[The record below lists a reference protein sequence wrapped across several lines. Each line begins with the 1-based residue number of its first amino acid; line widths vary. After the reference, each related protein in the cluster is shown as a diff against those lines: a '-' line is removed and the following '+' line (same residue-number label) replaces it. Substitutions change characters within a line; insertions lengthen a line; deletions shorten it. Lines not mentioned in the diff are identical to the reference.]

1 MKARLRY
8 LIAGVMVCTLLLCNL
23 SAVVMA
29 QPQNETQKNQTQRGQ
44 GQGNA
49 KVVKSENIDVAQEF
63 AAKQT
68 TDKKIKA
75 AHNYLKERGYE
86 AKTGAGAT
94 LGKKETL
101 RGKNEQG
108 QDVEVVQTMKVQDY
122 VKKNSKDSAAVAEV
136 EISSQGQKRTYTF
149 ILEAQGGDINKVKE
163 MKVSEEGKVQAANS
177 FWSCVYRRCPCMAN
191 FYSCWNGS
199 WTYYF
204 SCIWRNCG
212 LSCWTSASACCS
224 CDCSWWCRWA
234 VGCCDS

>member
-1 MKARLRY
+1 M
-8 LIAGVMVCTLLLCNL
+8 ICTLLLCNL
-23 SAVVMA
+23 TAVVAA
-29 QPQNETQKNQTQRGQ
+29 QPQDQKDKSQGQ
-44 GQGNA
+44 GQGQGQGQDQGNA

-63 AAKQT
+63 ATKEA
-68 TDKKIKA
+68 TDKKTKA
-75 AHNYLKERGYE
+75 ASDYLQERGFN

-94 LGKKETL
+94 LGKREIL

-108 QDVEVVQTMKVQDY
+108 QEVEVVQTMKVKDY
-122 VKKNSKDSAAVAEV
+122 VKKNSKDSAAIAEV
-136 EISSQGQKRTYTF
+136 EISSQGEKRTYTF
-149 ILEAQGGDINKVKE
+149 ILEAQGGDINNVKE
-163 MKVSEEGKVQAANS
+163 MKVSEEGKVQSANS
-177 FWSCVYRRCPCMAN
+177 FWSCVYRRCPCMAA

-199 WTYYF
+199 WVDYF